1 VANDLESVKLI
12 ENFLKG
18 LKLCKNSLWKVASFW
33 VLDKIELV
41 DDEELNVKE
50 ELLLYEI
57 FE

>member
-1 VANDLESVKLI
+1 MANDLESVKLI

-18 LKLCKNSLWKVASFW
+18 LQLCKNSLSEVASFW

-50 ELLLYEI
+50 ELLLDEL